1 MPPRRAQTP
10 RRSAFAKAH
19 PFVQYILSSLYDYTW
34 PAIYAA
40 MIHNLIFCKSEH
52 SWRRRTAWEW
62 AVVVWIAKPTFL
74 VAELVYGLRAVRG
87 AGQDEHE
94 GVREVGFDAEA
105 AV

>member
-1 MPPRRAQTP
+1 M
-10 RRSAFAKAH
+10 
-19 PFVQYILSSLYDYTW
+19 
-34 PAIYAA
+34 
-40 MIHNLIFCKSEH
+40 
-52 SWRRRTAWEW
+52 
-62 AVVVWIAKPTFL
+62 VVWIAKPTFL